1 MLPYTHLFFDLDGT
15 LTDPGLGITNAVM
28 YALRQFGIEVADRR
42 TLYPFIGPPLI
53 ESFPEFY
60 GFDEEQTRA
69 AVRHYR
75 VYYGETGLFEN
86 EVYPAFPALLDRLR
100 DAGYRL
106 AIATSKPEHFAR
118 RIAEHFGFA
127 DRFDCVAGAAMNETR
142 LKKAE
147 VIRYALDTLG
157 LDDPAKVLMIGD
169 RRHDVLGAKECG
181 LDCVGVLYGYGDR
194 AELEAAGA
202 RYVVETAEELERL
215 LLS

>member
-28 YALRQFGIEVADRR
+28 YALRQFGIEVTDRR

-53 ESFPEFY
+53 DSFAEYF
-60 GFDEEQTRA
+60 GFDPEQCRA
-69 AVRHYR
+69 ATRHYR

-86 EVYPAFPALLDRLR
+86 EVYPAYPALLDRLR
-100 DAGYRL
+100 AAGYHL
-106 AIATSKPEHFAR
+106 VIATSKPELFAR

-127 DRFDCVAGAAMNETR
+127 DRFDYIAGAAMNETR

-147 VIRYALDTLG
+147 VIRYALDALG

-169 RRHDVLGAKECG
+169 RKHDVLGARECG
-181 LDCVGVLYGYGDR
+181 LVCAGVLYGYGDR
-194 AELEAAGA
+194 EELEAAEA
-202 RYVVETAEELERL
+202 KYIVETAEELERL
-215 LLS
+215 LLP